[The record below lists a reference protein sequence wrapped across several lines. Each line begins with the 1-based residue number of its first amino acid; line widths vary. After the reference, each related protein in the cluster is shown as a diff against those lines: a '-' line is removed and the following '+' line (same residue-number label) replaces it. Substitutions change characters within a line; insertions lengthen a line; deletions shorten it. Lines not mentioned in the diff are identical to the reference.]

1 MGSLAIVEPPCG
13 SETAKLANLSTI
25 PLTLTKTTLLELAL
39 SNGLARY
46 KSIQECIDD
55 WGFIQADPIPA
66 PAKAADVFLF
76 QRVKGYRRGMLEEQ
90 YPRLHAEEEYFCNY
104 GFVSRGLYKTLLGRS
119 FDKPMQIEKE
129 HPETFA
135 LAKQWIEGKEDIH
148 PKDMAQEF
156 GKLSAANYWGGTS
169 SAWSRILDALHYRQE
184 VRVTQ
189 RKGNS
194 RLFSPVQHTEDPL
207 DRETQFRKVVEQALR
222 LYAPMPKKGLAQLIR
237 FCHYGIPHMNPTLAT
252 AKTHLDALGEFV
264 RIEGEDWYV
273 PHGMEPNWS
282 ADSKARVLSPFDPIV
297 WDRRRFE
304 LIFGW
309 TYRFEAYTPVA
320 KRQLGYYAMPILYRG
335 EIPGIANLSQ
345 SGEELIAEIKTFRDA
360 SSKMRTAVEE
370 ELDRFKLFLGKKSF
384 QATFTR
390 VDIPRFGAEQVMK

>member
-1 MGSLAIVEPPCG
+1 M
-13 SETAKLANLSTI
+13 TY
-25 PLTLTKTTLLELAL
+25 TKSSLLELAL
-39 SNGLARY
+39 ANSLTRHET
-46 KSIQECIDD
+46 IEECIHD

-76 QRVKGYRRGMLEEQ
+76 QRVNQYRRGMLEEQ
-90 YPRLHAEEEYFCNY
+90 YPQLQVEEEYFCNY
-104 GFVSRGLYKTLLGRS
+104 GFVSPALYKTLLGRT

-135 LAKQWIEGKEDIH
+135 VAKKWIEGKEDIH

-169 SAWSRILDALHYRQE
+169 SAWSRILDALHYRQD
-184 VRVTQ
+184 VRVTK

-194 RLFSPVQHTEDPL
+194 RLFSPVQRIEAPL
-207 DRETQFRKVVEQALR
+207 DRETQFRRIVEQALR

-237 FCHYGIPHMNPTLAT
+237 FCHYGAPHLNPTLAK

-264 RIEGEDWYV
+264 EVDGVDWYV
-273 PHGMEPNWS
+273 PYGMQPGGS
-282 ADSKARVLSPFDPIV
+282 ADSKARILSPFDPVV
-297 WDRRRFE
+297 WDRLRFE

-320 KRQLGYYAMPILYRG
+320 KRQLGYYAMPILYQG

-345 SGEELIAEIKTFRDA
+345 TGEELIAEIKTFRDT

-370 ELDRFKLFLGKKSF
+370 ELDRFKLFLGKERV
-384 QATFTR
+384 QATFGR
-390 VDIPRFGAEQVMK
+390 VPLPRFGARQVIK